1 MVRKGIYQI
10 RIMKQHLAFKCNS
23 VKRIIRK
30 DHLQINRKGQIKLE
44 GSVINQICASME
56 SFFDTEKKIGDYIVR
71 NPKKVVDMTVGE
83 LAKAC
88 GVSEA
93 SVSRFC
99 KRIELKGFHHL
110 KISLARELVDAQ
122 DDGEISGHISVDDM
136 EGSLRGIL
144 SNKMEELRQT
154 VAMMDR
160 EELKKVLE
168 LINNAD
174 TVLIAAVGNT
184 IPVAMDGAYKLNQI
198 GIRAVSTPIWE
209 TELGYSYNLTDRDV
223 VIAISNS
230 GESTG
235 VIQILEAAQ
244 SRGAVTISITNNA
257 RSSVAELSTYHITT
271 ATREKL
277 FLDGYCFSRVSAT
290 MVIEIIYLLLASM
303 RKESYES
310 IVRHEQAMAYTKE

>member
-1 MVRKGIYQI
+1 M
-10 RIMKQHLAFKCNS
+10 
-23 VKRIIRK
+23 
-30 DHLQINRKGQIKLE
+30 E
-44 GSVINQICASME
+44 GSVINQICASMD

-83 LAKAC
+83 LAKEC

-110 KISLARELVDAQ
+110 KISLARELVDVQ

-136 EGSLRGIL
+136 ERSLRGIL
-144 SNKMEELRQT
+144 SNKMEELKQT
-154 VAMMDR
+154 VAIMDR
-160 EELKKVLE
+160 DELKKVLE
-168 LINNAD
+168 VINNAD
-174 TVLIAAVGNT
+174 TVLMAAVGNT

-209 TELGYSYNLTDRDV
+209 TELGYSYNLTARDV

-235 VIQILEAAQ
+235 VIQVLEAAK
-244 SRGAVTISITNNA
+244 SRGAVTISITNNDK
-257 RSSVAELSTYHITT
+257 SSVAELSTYHITT

>member
-1 MVRKGIYQI
+1 M
-10 RIMKQHLAFKCNS
+10 
-23 VKRIIRK
+23 
-30 DHLQINRKGQIKLE
+30 E
-44 GSVINQICASME
+44 GSVINQKCESMD

-83 LAKAC
+83 LAKEC

-110 KISLARELVDAQ
+110 KISLARELVDAK

-154 VAMMDR
+154 VAMIDR
-160 EELKKVLE
+160 EKLKKILDV
-168 LINNAD
+168 INNAD
-174 TVLIAAVGNT
+174 TVLMAAVGNT

-198 GIRAVSTPIWE
+198 GIRAMSTPIWE
-209 TELGYSYNLTDRDV
+209 TELGYSYNLTDKDIV
-223 VIAISNS
+223 VAISNS

-235 VIQILEAAQ
+235 VIQILEAAK
-244 SRGAVTISITNNA
+244 SRGAVAISITNNA

>member
-1 MVRKGIYQI
+1 M
-10 RIMKQHLAFKCNS
+10 
-23 VKRIIRK
+23 
-30 DHLQINRKGQIKLE
+30 E
-44 GSVINQICASME
+44 GSVINQICASMD

-83 LAKAC
+83 LAKEC

-110 KISLARELVDAQ
+110 KISLARELVDAK

-154 VAMMDR
+154 VAMMDS
-160 EELKKVLE
+160 EELKKILDV
-168 LINNAD
+168 INNAD
-174 TVLIAAVGNT
+174 TVLMAAVGNT

-198 GIRAVSTPIWE
+198 GIRAMSTPIWE
-209 TELGYSYNLTDRDV
+209 TELGYSYNLTDKDV
-223 VIAISNS
+223 VVAISTS

-235 VIQILEAAQ
+235 VIQILEAAK
-244 SRGAVTISITNNA
+244 SRGAVAISITNNA

>member
-1 MVRKGIYQI
+1 M
-10 RIMKQHLAFKCNS
+10 
-23 VKRIIRK
+23 
-30 DHLQINRKGQIKLE
+30 E
-44 GSVINQICASME
+44 GSVINQICASMD

-83 LAKAC
+83 LAKEC

-110 KISLARELVDAQ
+110 KISLARELVDAK

-154 VAMMDR
+154 VAMIDR
-160 EELKKVLE
+160 EELKK
-168 LINNAD
+168 
-174 TVLIAAVGNT
+174 
-184 IPVAMDGAYKLNQI
+184 
-198 GIRAVSTPIWE
+198 
-209 TELGYSYNLTDRDV
+209 
-223 VIAISNS
+223 
-230 GESTG
+230 
-235 VIQILEAAQ
+235 ILEAAK
-244 SRGAVTISITNNA
+244 SRGAVAISITNNA

-290 MVIEIIYLLLASM
+290 MVIEIIYLLIASM
-303 RKESYES
+303 RKESYKS
-310 IVRHEQAMAYTKE
+310 IVRREQAMAYTKE

>member
-1 MVRKGIYQI
+1 M
-10 RIMKQHLAFKCNS
+10 
-23 VKRIIRK
+23 
-30 DHLQINRKGQIKLE
+30 E
-44 GSVINQICASME
+44 GSVINQICASMD

-83 LAKAC
+83 LAKEC

-110 KISLARELVDAQ
+110 KISLARELVDAK

-154 VAMMDR
+154 VAMIDR
-160 EELKKVLE
+160 EELKKILDV
-168 LINNAD
+168 INNAD
-174 TVLIAAVGNT
+174 TVLMAAVGNT

-198 GIRAVSTPIWE
+198 GIRAMSTPIWE
-209 TELGYSYNLTDRDV
+209 TELGYSYNLTDKDV
-223 VIAISNS
+223 VVAISNS

-235 VIQILEAAQ
+235 VIQILEAAK
-244 SRGAVTISITNNA
+244 SRGAVAISITNNA

-290 MVIEIIYLLLASM
+290 MVIEIIYLLLASK

>member
-1 MVRKGIYQI
+1 M
-10 RIMKQHLAFKCNS
+10 
-23 VKRIIRK
+23 
-30 DHLQINRKGQIKLE
+30 E
-44 GSVINQICASME
+44 GSVINQICASMD

-83 LAKAC
+83 LAKEC
-88 GVSEA
+88 CVSEA

-110 KISLARELVDAQ
+110 KISLARELVDAK

-154 VAMMDR
+154 VAMIDR
-160 EELKKVLE
+160 EELKKILDV
-168 LINNAD
+168 INNAD
-174 TVLIAAVGNT
+174 TVLMAAVGNT

-198 GIRAVSTPIWE
+198 GIRAMSTPIWE
-209 TELGYSYNLTDRDV
+209 TELGYSYNLTDKDV
-223 VIAISNS
+223 VVVISNS

-235 VIQILEAAQ
+235 VIQILEAAK
-244 SRGAVTISITNNA
+244 SRGAVAISITNNA

>member
-1 MVRKGIYQI
+1 M
-10 RIMKQHLAFKCNS
+10 
-23 VKRIIRK
+23 
-30 DHLQINRKGQIKLE
+30 E
-44 GSVINQICASME
+44 GSVINQICASMD

-83 LAKAC
+83 LAKEC

-110 KISLARELVDAQ
+110 KISLARELVDAK

-154 VAMMDR
+154 VAMIDR
-160 EELKKVLE
+160 EKLKKILDV
-168 LINNAD
+168 INNAD
-174 TVLIAAVGNT
+174 TVLMAAVGNT

-198 GIRAVSTPIWE
+198 GIRAMSTPIWE
-209 TELGYSYNLTDRDV
+209 TELGYSYNLTDKDIV
-223 VIAISNS
+223 VAISNS

-235 VIQILEAAQ
+235 VIQILEAAK
-244 SRGAVTISITNNA
+244 SRGAVAISITNNA
-257 RSSVAELSTYHITT
+257 RSSVAELSTYYITT

>member
-1 MVRKGIYQI
+1 M
-10 RIMKQHLAFKCNS
+10 
-23 VKRIIRK
+23 
-30 DHLQINRKGQIKLE
+30 E
-44 GSVINQICASME
+44 ESVINQICASMD

-71 NPKKVVDMTVGE
+71 HPKKVVDMTVGE
-83 LAKAC
+83 LAKEC

-110 KISLARELVDAQ
+110 KISLARELVDAK
-122 DDGEISGHISVDDM
+122 DGGEISGHISVDDM

-154 VAMMDR
+154 VAMIDR
-160 EELKKVLE
+160 EELKKILGV
-168 LINNAD
+168 INNAD
-174 TVLIAAVGNT
+174 TVLMAAVGNT

-198 GIRAVSTPIWE
+198 GIRAMSTPIWE
-209 TELGYSYNLTDRDV
+209 TELGYSYNLTDKDV
-223 VIAISNS
+223 VVAISNS

-235 VIQILEAAQ
+235 VIQILEAAK
-244 SRGAVTISITNNA
+244 SRGAVAISITNNV

-290 MVIEIIYLLLASM
+290 MAIEIIYLLLASM

>member
-1 MVRKGIYQI
+1 M
-10 RIMKQHLAFKCNS
+10 
-23 VKRIIRK
+23 
-30 DHLQINRKGQIKLE
+30 E
-44 GSVINQICASME
+44 GSVINQICASMD

-83 LAKAC
+83 LAKEC

-110 KISLARELVDAQ
+110 KISLARELVNAK

-154 VAMMDR
+154 VAMIDR
-160 EELKKVLE
+160 EELKKILDV
-168 LINNAD
+168 INNAD
-174 TVLIAAVGNT
+174 TVLMAAVGNT

-198 GIRAVSTPIWE
+198 GIRAMSTPIWE
-209 TELGYSYNLTDRDV
+209 TELGYSYNLTDKDV
-223 VIAISNS
+223 VVAISNS

-235 VIQILEAAQ
+235 VIQILEAAK
-244 SRGAVTISITNNA
+244 SRGAVAISITNNA

-271 ATREKL
+271 ATREKI

-290 MVIEIIYLLLASM
+290 MVIEIVYLLLASM

>member
-1 MVRKGIYQI
+1 M
-10 RIMKQHLAFKCNS
+10 
-23 VKRIIRK
+23 
-30 DHLQINRKGQIKLE
+30 E
-44 GSVINQICASME
+44 GSVINQICASMDL
-56 SFFDTEKKIGDYIVR
+56 FFDTEKKIGDYIVR
-71 NPKKVVDMTVGE
+71 NPQKVVDMTVGE
-83 LAKAC
+83 LAKEC

-122 DDGEISGHISVDDM
+122 DAGEISGQISVDDM
-136 EGSLRGIL
+136 ENSLRGIL
-144 SNKMEELRQT
+144 SNKLEELRQT
-154 VAMMDR
+154 VTMMDR
-160 EELKKVLE
+160 DELKNVLE
-168 LINNAD
+168 VINNAD
-174 TVLIAAVGNT
+174 TVLMAAVGNT
-184 IPVAMDGAYKLNQI
+184 VPVAMDGAYKLNQI

-209 TELGYSYNLTDRDV
+209 TELGYSYNLTDKDV

-235 VIQILEAAQ
+235 VIQILEAAK
-244 SRGAVTISITNNA
+244 SCGAVTISITNNA
-257 RSSVAELSTYHITT
+257 KSSVAELSTYHITT

>member
-1 MVRKGIYQI
+1 M
-10 RIMKQHLAFKCNS
+10 
-23 VKRIIRK
+23 
-30 DHLQINRKGQIKLE
+30 E
-44 GSVINQICASME
+44 GSVINQICASMD

-83 LAKAC
+83 LAKEC

-110 KISLARELVDAQ
+110 KISLARELVDAK

-154 VAMMDR
+154 VAMIDR
-160 EELKKVLE
+160 EKLKKILDV
-168 LINNAD
+168 INNAD
-174 TVLIAAVGNT
+174 TVLMAAVGNT

-198 GIRAVSTPIWE
+198 GIRAMSTPIWE
-209 TELGYSYNLTDRDV
+209 TELGYSYNLTDKDIV
-223 VIAISNS
+223 VAISNS

-235 VIQILEAAQ
+235 VIQILEAAK
-244 SRGAVTISITNNA
+244 SRGAVAISITNNA

-277 FLDGYCFSRVSAT
+277 FLDGYCFSRVSAA

>member
-1 MVRKGIYQI
+1 M
-10 RIMKQHLAFKCNS
+10 
-23 VKRIIRK
+23 
-30 DHLQINRKGQIKLE
+30 E
-44 GSVINQICASME
+44 GSVINQICASMD

-83 LAKAC
+83 LAKEC

-110 KISLARELVDAQ
+110 KISLARELVDAK

-154 VAMMDR
+154 VAMMDS
-160 EELKKVLE
+160 EELKKILDV
-168 LINNAD
+168 INNAD
-174 TVLIAAVGNT
+174 MVLMAAVGNT
-184 IPVAMDGAYKLNQI
+184 ILVAMDGAYKLNQI
-198 GIRAVSTPIWE
+198 GIRAMSTPIWE
-209 TELGYSYNLTDRDV
+209 TELGYSYNLTDKDV
-223 VIAISNS
+223 VVAISNS

-235 VIQILEAAQ
+235 VIQILEAAK
-244 SRGAVTISITNNA
+244 SRGAVAISITNNA

>member
-1 MVRKGIYQI
+1 M
-10 RIMKQHLAFKCNS
+10 
-23 VKRIIRK
+23 
-30 DHLQINRKGQIKLE
+30 E
-44 GSVINQICASME
+44 GSVINQICASMD

-83 LAKAC
+83 LAKEC

-110 KISLARELVDAQ
+110 KISLARELVDAK

-154 VAMMDR
+154 VAMIDR
-160 EELKKVLE
+160 EELKK
-168 LINNAD
+168 
-174 TVLIAAVGNT
+174 
-184 IPVAMDGAYKLNQI
+184 
-198 GIRAVSTPIWE
+198 
-209 TELGYSYNLTDRDV
+209 
-223 VIAISNS
+223 
-230 GESTG
+230 
-235 VIQILEAAQ
+235 ILEAAK

-290 MVIEIIYLLLASM
+290 VVIEIIYLLLASM

>member
-1 MVRKGIYQI
+1 M
-10 RIMKQHLAFKCNS
+10 
-23 VKRIIRK
+23 
-30 DHLQINRKGQIKLE
+30 E
-44 GSVINQICASME
+44 GSVINQICASMD
-56 SFFDTEKKIGDYIVR
+56 SFFDTEKEIGDYIVR

-83 LAKAC
+83 LAKEC

-110 KISLARELVDAQ
+110 KISLARELVDAK

-154 VAMMDR
+154 VAMIDR
-160 EELKKVLE
+160 EELKK
-168 LINNAD
+168 
-174 TVLIAAVGNT
+174 
-184 IPVAMDGAYKLNQI
+184 
-198 GIRAVSTPIWE
+198 
-209 TELGYSYNLTDRDV
+209 
-223 VIAISNS
+223 
-230 GESTG
+230 
-235 VIQILEAAQ
+235 ILEAAK
-244 SRGAVTISITNNA
+244 SRGAVAISITNNA

-290 MVIEIIYLLLASM
+290 MVIEIIYLLIASM
-303 RKESYES
+303 RKESYKS

>member
-1 MVRKGIYQI
+1 M
-10 RIMKQHLAFKCNS
+10 
-23 VKRIIRK
+23 
-30 DHLQINRKGQIKLE
+30 E
-44 GSVINQICASME
+44 GSVINQICASMDL
-56 SFFDTEKKIGDYIVR
+56 FFDTEKKIGDYIVR
-71 NPKKVVDMTVGE
+71 NPQKVVDMTVGE
-83 LAKAC
+83 LAKEC

-110 KISLARELVDAQ
+110 KISLARELVDSQ
-122 DDGEISGHISVDDM
+122 DEGEILGHVSVDDI

-154 VAMMDR
+154 VAMIDR
-160 EELKKVLE
+160 EELKKILDV
-168 LINNAD
+168 INNAD
-174 TVLIAAVGNT
+174 TVLMAAVGNT

-209 TELGYSYNLTDRDV
+209 TGLGYSYNLTDKDV

-235 VIQILEAAQ
+235 VIQILEAAK
-244 SRGAVTISITNNA
+244 SCGAVTISITNNA
-257 RSSVAELSTYHITT
+257 KSSVAELSTYHITT

>member
-1 MVRKGIYQI
+1 M
-10 RIMKQHLAFKCNS
+10 
-23 VKRIIRK
+23 
-30 DHLQINRKGQIKLE
+30 E
-44 GSVINQICASME
+44 GSVINQICASMD

-83 LAKAC
+83 LAKEC

-110 KISLARELVDAQ
+110 KISLARELVDAK

-154 VAMMDR
+154 VAMIDS
-160 EELKKVLE
+160 EELKKILDV
-168 LINNAD
+168 INNAD
-174 TVLIAAVGNT
+174 TVLMAAVGNT

-198 GIRAVSTPIWE
+198 GIRAMSIPIWE
-209 TELGYSYNLTDRDV
+209 TELGYSYNLTDKDIV
-223 VIAISNS
+223 VAISNS

-235 VIQILEAAQ
+235 VIQILEAAK
-244 SRGAVTISITNNA
+244 SRGAVAISITNNA

>member
-1 MVRKGIYQI
+1 M
-10 RIMKQHLAFKCNS
+10 
-23 VKRIIRK
+23 
-30 DHLQINRKGQIKLE
+30 E
-44 GSVINQICASME
+44 GSVINQICASMD

-83 LAKAC
+83 LAKEC

-110 KISLARELVDAQ
+110 KISLARELVDAK
-122 DDGEISGHISVDDM
+122 DGGEISGHISVDDM

-154 VAMMDR
+154 VAMIDS
-160 EELKKVLE
+160 EELKKILDV
-168 LINNAD
+168 INNAD
-174 TVLIAAVGNT
+174 TVFMAAVGNT

-198 GIRAVSTPIWE
+198 GIRAMSTPIWE
-209 TELGYSYNLTDRDV
+209 TELGYSYNLTDKDV
-223 VIAISNS
+223 VVAISNS

-235 VIQILEAAQ
+235 VIQILEAAK
-244 SRGAVTISITNNA
+244 SRGAVAISITNNV

-277 FLDGYCFSRVSAT
+277 FLDGYSFSRVSAT

>member
-1 MVRKGIYQI
+1 M
-10 RIMKQHLAFKCNS
+10 
-23 VKRIIRK
+23 
-30 DHLQINRKGQIKLE
+30 E
-44 GSVINQICASME
+44 GSVINQICASMD

-83 LAKAC
+83 LAKEC

-110 KISLARELVDAQ
+110 KISLARELVDAK

-154 VAMMDR
+154 VAMIDR
-160 EELKKVLE
+160 EELKKILGV
-168 LINNAD
+168 INNAD
-174 TVLIAAVGNT
+174 TVLMAAVGNT
-184 IPVAMDGAYKLNQI
+184 VPVAMDGAYKLNQI
-198 GIRAVSTPIWE
+198 GIRAMSTPIWE
-209 TELGYSYNLTDRDV
+209 TELGYSYNLTDKDV
-223 VIAISNS
+223 VVAISNS

-235 VIQILEAAQ
+235 VIQILEAAK
-244 SRGAVTISITNNA
+244 SRGAVAISITNNA

>member
-1 MVRKGIYQI
+1 M
-10 RIMKQHLAFKCNS
+10 
-23 VKRIIRK
+23 
-30 DHLQINRKGQIKLE
+30 E
-44 GSVINQICASME
+44 GSVINQICASMD
-56 SFFDTEKKIGDYIVR
+56 SFFDTEKKIGDYIVM

-83 LAKAC
+83 LAKEC

-110 KISLARELVDAQ
+110 KISLARELVDAK

-154 VAMMDR
+154 VAMIDR
-160 EELKKVLE
+160 EELKK
-168 LINNAD
+168 
-174 TVLIAAVGNT
+174 
-184 IPVAMDGAYKLNQI
+184 
-198 GIRAVSTPIWE
+198 
-209 TELGYSYNLTDRDV
+209 
-223 VIAISNS
+223 
-230 GESTG
+230 
-235 VIQILEAAQ
+235 ILEAAK
-244 SRGAVTISITNNA
+244 SRGAVAISITNNA

-290 MVIEIIYLLLASM
+290 MVIEIIYLLIASM
-303 RKESYES
+303 RKESYKS

>member
-1 MVRKGIYQI
+1 M
-10 RIMKQHLAFKCNS
+10 
-23 VKRIIRK
+23 
-30 DHLQINRKGQIKLE
+30 D
-44 GSVINQICASME
+44 

-83 LAKAC
+83 LAKEC

-110 KISLARELVDAQ
+110 KISLARELVDAK

-154 VAMMDR
+154 VAMIDR
-160 EELKKVLE
+160 EELKK
-168 LINNAD
+168 
-174 TVLIAAVGNT
+174 
-184 IPVAMDGAYKLNQI
+184 
-198 GIRAVSTPIWE
+198 
-209 TELGYSYNLTDRDV
+209 
-223 VIAISNS
+223 
-230 GESTG
+230 
-235 VIQILEAAQ
+235 ILEAAK
-244 SRGAVTISITNNA
+244 SRGAVAISITNNA

-290 MVIEIIYLLLASM
+290 VVIEIIYLLLASM

>member
-1 MVRKGIYQI
+1 M
-10 RIMKQHLAFKCNS
+10 
-23 VKRIIRK
+23 
-30 DHLQINRKGQIKLE
+30 E
-44 GSVINQICASME
+44 GAVINQICASMD

-83 LAKAC
+83 LAKEC

-110 KISLARELVDAQ
+110 KISLARELVDAK
-122 DDGEISGHISVDDM
+122 DDGEISGHIFVDDM

-154 VAMMDR
+154 VAMIDS
-160 EELKKVLE
+160 EELKK
-168 LINNAD
+168 
-174 TVLIAAVGNT
+174 
-184 IPVAMDGAYKLNQI
+184 
-198 GIRAVSTPIWE
+198 
-209 TELGYSYNLTDRDV
+209 
-223 VIAISNS
+223 
-230 GESTG
+230 
-235 VIQILEAAQ
+235 ILEAAK
-244 SRGAVTISITNNA
+244 SRGAVAILITNNA

>member
-1 MVRKGIYQI
+1 M
-10 RIMKQHLAFKCNS
+10 
-23 VKRIIRK
+23 
-30 DHLQINRKGQIKLE
+30 E
-44 GSVINQICASME
+44 GSVINQICASMD

-83 LAKAC
+83 LAKEC

-99 KRIELKGFHHL
+99 KRIERKGFHHL
-110 KISLARELVDAQ
+110 KISLARELVDAK
-122 DDGEISGHISVDDM
+122 DEGEISGHISVDDM

-154 VAMMDR
+154 VAMIDR
-160 EELKKVLE
+160 EELKKILDV
-168 LINNAD
+168 INNAD
-174 TVLIAAVGNT
+174 TVLMAAVGNT

-198 GIRAVSTPIWE
+198 GIRAMSTPIWE
-209 TELGYSYNLTDRDV
+209 TELGYSYHLTDKDV
-223 VIAISNS
+223 VVAISNS

-235 VIQILEAAQ
+235 VIRILEAAK
-244 SRGAVTISITNNA
+244 SRGAVAISITNNA

>member
-1 MVRKGIYQI
+1 M
-10 RIMKQHLAFKCNS
+10 
-23 VKRIIRK
+23 
-30 DHLQINRKGQIKLE
+30 E
-44 GSVINQICASME
+44 GSVINQICVSMD

-83 LAKAC
+83 LAKEC
-88 GVSEA
+88 CVSEA

-110 KISLARELVDAQ
+110 KISLARELVDAK

-154 VAMMDR
+154 VAMIDR
-160 EELKKVLE
+160 EELKKILDV
-168 LINNAD
+168 INNAD
-174 TVLIAAVGNT
+174 TVLMAAVGNT

-198 GIRAVSTPIWE
+198 GIRAMSTPIWE
-209 TELGYSYNLTDRDV
+209 TELGYSYNMTDKDV
-223 VIAISNS
+223 VVAISNS

-235 VIQILEAAQ
+235 VIQILEAAK
-244 SRGAVTISITNNA
+244 SRGAVAISITNNA

>member
-1 MVRKGIYQI
+1 M
-10 RIMKQHLAFKCNS
+10 
-23 VKRIIRK
+23 
-30 DHLQINRKGQIKLE
+30 E
-44 GSVINQICASME
+44 GSVINQICASMD

-83 LAKAC
+83 LAKEC

-110 KISLARELVDAQ
+110 KISLARELVDAK

-154 VAMMDR
+154 VAMIDR
-160 EELKKVLE
+160 EELKKILGV
-168 LINNAD
+168 INNAD
-174 TVLIAAVGNT
+174 TVLMTAVGNT

-198 GIRAVSTPIWE
+198 GIRAMSTPIWE
-209 TELGYSYNLTDRDV
+209 TELGYSYNLTDKDV
-223 VIAISNS
+223 VVAISNS

-235 VIQILEAAQ
+235 VIQILEAAK
-244 SRGAVTISITNNA
+244 SRGAVAISITNNA
-257 RSSVAELSTYHITT
+257 RSSVAEFSTYHITT

>member
-1 MVRKGIYQI
+1 M
-10 RIMKQHLAFKCNS
+10 
-23 VKRIIRK
+23 
-30 DHLQINRKGQIKLE
+30 E
-44 GSVINQICASME
+44 GSVINHICASMD

-83 LAKAC
+83 LAKEC

-110 KISLARELVDAQ
+110 KISLARELVDAK

-154 VAMMDR
+154 VAMIDR
-160 EELKKVLE
+160 EELKKILGV
-168 LINNAD
+168 INNAD
-174 TVLIAAVGNT
+174 TVLMAAVGNT
-184 IPVAMDGAYKLNQI
+184 VPVAMDGAYKLNQI
-198 GIRAVSTPIWE
+198 GIRAMSTPIWE
-209 TELGYSYNLTDRDV
+209 TELGYSYNLTDKDV
-223 VIAISNS
+223 VVAISNS

-235 VIQILEAAQ
+235 VIQILEAAK
-244 SRGAVTISITNNA
+244 SRGAVAISITNNA
-257 RSSVAELSTYHITT
+257 RSSVAEISTYHITT

>member
-1 MVRKGIYQI
+1 M
-10 RIMKQHLAFKCNS
+10 
-23 VKRIIRK
+23 
-30 DHLQINRKGQIKLE
+30 E
-44 GSVINQICASME
+44 GSVINQICASMD

-83 LAKAC
+83 LAKEC

-110 KISLARELVDAQ
+110 KISLARELVDAK

-154 VAMMDR
+154 VAMIDR
-160 EELKKVLE
+160 EELKK
-168 LINNAD
+168 
-174 TVLIAAVGNT
+174 
-184 IPVAMDGAYKLNQI
+184 
-198 GIRAVSTPIWE
+198 
-209 TELGYSYNLTDRDV
+209 
-223 VIAISNS
+223 
-230 GESTG
+230 
-235 VIQILEAAQ
+235 ILEAAK
-244 SRGAVTISITNNA
+244 SRGAVAISITNNI

-277 FLDGYCFSRVSAT
+277 FLDGYCFSRVPAT

>member
-1 MVRKGIYQI
+1 M
-10 RIMKQHLAFKCNS
+10 
-23 VKRIIRK
+23 
-30 DHLQINRKGQIKLE
+30 E
-44 GSVINQICASME
+44 GPVINQICASMD

-83 LAKAC
+83 LAKEC

-110 KISLARELVDAQ
+110 KISLARELVDAK

-154 VAMMDR
+154 VAMIDR
-160 EELKKVLE
+160 EELEKILDV
-168 LINNAD
+168 INNAD
-174 TVLIAAVGNT
+174 TVLMAAVGNT
-184 IPVAMDGAYKLNQI
+184 VPVAMDGAYKLNQI
-198 GIRAVSTPIWE
+198 GIRAMSTPIWE
-209 TELGYSYNLTDRDV
+209 TELGYSYNLTDKDV
-223 VIAISNS
+223 VVAISNS

-235 VIQILEAAQ
+235 VIQILEAAK
-244 SRGAVTISITNNA
+244 SRGAVAISITNNA

>member
-1 MVRKGIYQI
+1 M
-10 RIMKQHLAFKCNS
+10 
-23 VKRIIRK
+23 
-30 DHLQINRKGQIKLE
+30 E
-44 GSVINQICASME
+44 GSVINQICASMD

-83 LAKAC
+83 LAKEC

-110 KISLARELVDAQ
+110 KISLARELVDAK

-154 VAMMDR
+154 VAMIDR
-160 EELKKVLE
+160 EELKKILDV
-168 LINNAD
+168 INNAD
-174 TVLIAAVGNT
+174 TVLMAAVGNT

-198 GIRAVSTPIWE
+198 GIRAMSTPIWE
-209 TELGYSYNLTDRDV
+209 TELGYSYNLTDKDV
-223 VIAISNS
+223 VVAISNS

-235 VIQILEAAQ
+235 VIQILEAAK
-244 SRGAVTISITNNA
+244 SCGAVAISITNNA

>member
-1 MVRKGIYQI
+1 M
-10 RIMKQHLAFKCNS
+10 
-23 VKRIIRK
+23 
-30 DHLQINRKGQIKLE
+30 E
-44 GSVINQICASME
+44 GSVINQICASMD

-83 LAKAC
+83 LAKEC

-110 KISLARELVDAQ
+110 KISLARELVDAK

-154 VAMMDR
+154 VAMIDS
-160 EELKKVLE
+160 EELKKILDV
-168 LINNAD
+168 INNAD
-174 TVLIAAVGNT
+174 TVLMAAVGNT

-198 GIRAVSTPIWE
+198 GIRAMSTPIWE
-209 TELGYSYNLTDRDV
+209 TELGYSYNLTDKDV
-223 VIAISNS
+223 VVAISNS

-235 VIQILEAAQ
+235 VIQILEAAK
-244 SRGAVTISITNNA
+244 SRGAVAISITNNA

>member
-1 MVRKGIYQI
+1 M
-10 RIMKQHLAFKCNS
+10 
-23 VKRIIRK
+23 
-30 DHLQINRKGQIKLE
+30 E
-44 GSVINQICASME
+44 GSVINQICASMD

-83 LAKAC
+83 LAKEC
-88 GVSEA
+88 CVSEA

-110 KISLARELVDAQ
+110 KISLARELVDAK

-154 VAMMDR
+154 VAMIDR
-160 EELKKVLE
+160 EELKKILDV
-168 LINNAD
+168 INNAD
-174 TVLIAAVGNT
+174 TVLMAAVGNT

-198 GIRAVSTPIWE
+198 GIRAMSTPIWE
-209 TELGYSYNLTDRDV
+209 TELGYSYNLTDKDV
-223 VIAISNS
+223 VVAISNS

-235 VIQILEAAQ
+235 VIQILQAAK
-244 SRGAVTISITNNA
+244 SRGAVAISITNND

>member
-1 MVRKGIYQI
+1 M
-10 RIMKQHLAFKCNS
+10 
-23 VKRIIRK
+23 
-30 DHLQINRKGQIKLE
+30 D
-44 GSVINQICASME
+44 

-83 LAKAC
+83 LAKEC

-110 KISLARELVDAQ
+110 KISLARELVDAK

-154 VAMMDR
+154 VAMIDR
-160 EELKKVLE
+160 EELKK
-168 LINNAD
+168 
-174 TVLIAAVGNT
+174 
-184 IPVAMDGAYKLNQI
+184 
-198 GIRAVSTPIWE
+198 
-209 TELGYSYNLTDRDV
+209 
-223 VIAISNS
+223 
-230 GESTG
+230 
-235 VIQILEAAQ
+235 ILEAAK
-244 SRGAVTISITNNA
+244 RCGAVAISITNNA
-257 RSSVAELSTYHITT
+257 RSSVAEISTYHITT

>member
-1 MVRKGIYQI
+1 M
-10 RIMKQHLAFKCNS
+10 
-23 VKRIIRK
+23 
-30 DHLQINRKGQIKLE
+30 E
-44 GSVINQICASME
+44 GSVINQICASMD

-83 LAKAC
+83 LAKEC

-110 KISLARELVDAQ
+110 KISLARELVDAK

-154 VAMMDR
+154 VAMIDR
-160 EELKKVLE
+160 EELKK
-168 LINNAD
+168 
-174 TVLIAAVGNT
+174 
-184 IPVAMDGAYKLNQI
+184 
-198 GIRAVSTPIWE
+198 
-209 TELGYSYNLTDRDV
+209 
-223 VIAISNS
+223 
-230 GESTG
+230 
-235 VIQILEAAQ
+235 ILEAAK
-244 SRGAVTISITNNA
+244 SRGAVAISITNNA

-310 IVRHEQAMAYTKE
+310 IVRHEQAMAYIKE

>member
-1 MVRKGIYQI
+1 M
-10 RIMKQHLAFKCNS
+10 
-23 VKRIIRK
+23 
-30 DHLQINRKGQIKLE
+30 E
-44 GSVINQICASME
+44 GSVINQICASMD

-71 NPKKVVDMTVGE
+71 NPKMVVDMTVGE
-83 LAKAC
+83 LAKEC

-154 VAMMDR
+154 VAMIDR
-160 EELKKVLE
+160 EELKKILDV
-168 LINNAD
+168 INNAD
-174 TVLIAAVGNT
+174 TVLMAAVGNT
-184 IPVAMDGAYKLNQI
+184 IPVAMDGAYKFNQI
-198 GIRAVSTPIWE
+198 GIRAMSTPIWE
-209 TELGYSYNLTDRDV
+209 TELGYIYNLTDKDV
-223 VIAISNS
+223 VVAISNS

-235 VIQILEAAQ
+235 VIQILEAAK
-244 SRGAVTISITNNA
+244 SRGAVAISITNND

>member
-1 MVRKGIYQI
+1 M
-10 RIMKQHLAFKCNS
+10 
-23 VKRIIRK
+23 
-30 DHLQINRKGQIKLE
+30 E
-44 GSVINQICASME
+44 GSVINQICASMD

-83 LAKAC
+83 LAKEC

-99 KRIELKGFHHL
+99 KRIELKGFHNL
-110 KISLARELVDAQ
+110 KISLARELVDAK

-154 VAMMDR
+154 VAMIDR
-160 EELKKVLE
+160 EELKKILGV
-168 LINNAD
+168 INNAD
-174 TVLIAAVGNT
+174 TVLMAAVGNT

-198 GIRAVSTPIWE
+198 GIRAISTPIWE
-209 TELGYSYNLTDRDV
+209 TELGYSYNLTDKDV
-223 VIAISNS
+223 VVAISNS

-235 VIQILEAAQ
+235 VIQILEAAK
-244 SRGAVTISITNNA
+244 SRGAVAISITNNA

>member
-1 MVRKGIYQI
+1 M
-10 RIMKQHLAFKCNS
+10 
-23 VKRIIRK
+23 
-30 DHLQINRKGQIKLE
+30 E
-44 GSVINQICASME
+44 GSVINQICASMD

-83 LAKAC
+83 LAKEC

-110 KISLARELVDAQ
+110 KISLARELVDAK

-154 VAMMDR
+154 VAMIDR
-160 EELKKVLE
+160 EELKK
-168 LINNAD
+168 
-174 TVLIAAVGNT
+174 
-184 IPVAMDGAYKLNQI
+184 
-198 GIRAVSTPIWE
+198 
-209 TELGYSYNLTDRDV
+209 
-223 VIAISNS
+223 
-230 GESTG
+230 
-235 VIQILEAAQ
+235 ILEAAK
-244 SRGAVTISITNNA
+244 SRGAVAISITNNA

-271 ATREKL
+271 ATREKI

-290 MVIEIIYLLLASM
+290 MVIEIIYLLIASM
-303 RKESYES
+303 RKESYKS

>member
-1 MVRKGIYQI
+1 M
-10 RIMKQHLAFKCNS
+10 
-23 VKRIIRK
+23 
-30 DHLQINRKGQIKLE
+30 E
-44 GSVINQICASME
+44 GTVINQICASMD

-83 LAKAC
+83 LAKEC

-110 KISLARELVDAQ
+110 KISLARELVDVK

-154 VAMMDR
+154 VAMIDS
-160 EELKKVLE
+160 EKLKKILDV
-168 LINNAD
+168 INNAD
-174 TVLIAAVGNT
+174 TVLMAAVGNT

-198 GIRAVSTPIWE
+198 GIRAMSTPIWE
-209 TELGYSYNLTDRDV
+209 TELGYSYNLTDKDV
-223 VIAISNS
+223 VVAISNS

-235 VIQILEAAQ
+235 VIQILEAAK
-244 SRGAVTISITNNA
+244 SRGAVAISITNNV

-310 IVRHEQAMAYTKE
+310 IVRHEQAIAYTKE

>member
-1 MVRKGIYQI
+1 M
-10 RIMKQHLAFKCNS
+10 
-23 VKRIIRK
+23 
-30 DHLQINRKGQIKLE
+30 E
-44 GSVINQICASME
+44 GSVINQMCASMD

-83 LAKAC
+83 LAKEC

-110 KISLARELVDAQ
+110 KISLARELVDAK
-122 DDGEISGHISVDDM
+122 DDGEISGHISVVDM

-154 VAMMDR
+154 VAMIDR
-160 EELKKVLE
+160 EKLKKILDV
-168 LINNAD
+168 INNAD
-174 TVLIAAVGNT
+174 TVLMAAVGNT

-198 GIRAVSTPIWE
+198 GIRAMSTPIWE
-209 TELGYSYNLTDRDV
+209 TELGYSYNLTDKDIV
-223 VIAISNS
+223 VAISNS

-235 VIQILEAAQ
+235 VIQILEAAK
-244 SRGAVTISITNNA
+244 SRGAVAISITNNA